1 MNESNSEQA
10 SAVGG
15 QRVQQNGVIQ
25 SEFQGEYMPEENP
38 IQILAIVNTL
48 LRRRWMIAGWT
59 FALVVAV
66 GLYSF
71 FIATPTYSASAVFLP
86 LNPPSMSDRMS
97 SVAGPGSMQS
107 QELDQNTTPEYYT
120 ALLSSQT
127 FLTKLMGEK
136 FNIQKLGTSVE
147 LIDYFST
154 QKNDLLDS
162 FQIEGSDEQVRMQ
175 RGATKLEKMLK
186 ITSGKSKSITSAPL
200 LTITVTT
207 NEAQLSA
214 DIANALLKLF
224 ITYNQGAR
232 NMMAI
237 DNRKFVEQQL
247 KESEEFLKS
256 AESALVQFS
265 SRNRKISTPE
275 LQTEKDRLVRTVKVQ
290 EEVFITLKKQLE
302 LAKIR
307 EQENQISIEVLEMA
321 IAPIKKTSPQ
331 RAQNMTLAGVFGIF
345 LFGALALVLER
356 FKNIN
361 RQDKNTAEFMD
372 NLAGITREMTFGVF
386 GRK

>member
-1 MNESNSEQA
+1 MNAMNESNS
-10 SAVGG
+10 G
-15 QRVQQNGVIQ
+15 QSQ
-25 SEFQGEYMPEENP
+25 SEFQGEFMPEENP

-66 GLYSF
+66 GLYTF

-97 SVAGPGSMQS
+97 SVAGPGSMQG
-107 QELDQNTTPEYYT
+107 QDPDQNTTPEYYM

-136 FNIQKLGTSVE
+136 FNIQELGTSVA
-147 LIDYFST
+147 LIDYVST
-154 QKNDLLDS
+154 RKDDLLDS
-162 FQIEGSDEQVRMQ
+162 FQIEGSDQQVRMQ
-175 RGATKLEKMLK
+175 RGAAKLEKMLK
-186 ITSGKSKSITSAPL
+186 ITSGKSKSLTSAPL

-207 NEAQLSA
+207 SEAQLSA

-232 NMMAI
+232 NLMAI
-237 DNRKFVEQQL
+237 DNRKFVELQL
-247 KESEEFLKS
+247 KESEELLKS
-256 AESALVQFS
+256 AESTLVEFN

-307 EQENQISIEVLEMA
+307 EQENQITIEVLETA
-321 IAPIKKTSPQ
+321 TAPIKKTSPN
-331 RAQNMTLAGVFGIF
+331 RSQNVIFAGVFGIF

>member
-86 LNPPSMSDRMS
+86 LNPPSMSDRMG
-97 SVAGPGSMQS
+97 SVAGPGAITV
-107 QELDQNTTPEYYT
+107 QEADQNTTPEYYT

-136 FNIQKLGTSVE
+136 FNIQKLGTSVA
-147 LIDYFST
+147 LIDYLSA
-154 QKNDLLDS
+154 QQNDLLDS

-232 NMMAI
+232 NLMAI
-237 DNRKFVEQQL
+237 DNRKFVELQL

-321 IAPIKKTSPQ
+321 IAPIKKTSPL

>member
-1 MNESNSEQA
+1 MGEFQ
-10 SAVGG
+10 G
-15 QRVQQNGVIQ
+15 QSQ
-25 SEFQGEYMPEENP
+25 SEFQGEFMPEENP

-48 LRRRWMIAGWT
+48 LRRRWMILGWT

-71 FIATPTYSASAVFLP
+71 FIVKPTYTAIAKFIPSLRASI
-86 LNPPSMSDRMS
+86 SDRMS
-97 SVAGPGSMQS
+97 TVVGPGAIAASES
-107 QELDQNTTPEYYT
+107 ITESTSPEYYS
-120 ALLSSQT
+120 ALFNSRTFLEPILQQKFAVVELGQSVSLLEYLKIQGNSSQDR
-127 FLTKLMGEK
+127 LMQGIEVVGK
-136 FNIQKLGTSVE
+136 MVNIQ
-147 LIDYFST
+147 
-154 QKNDLLDS
+154 
-162 FQIEGSDEQVRMQ
+162 
-175 RGATKLEKMLK
+175 A
-186 ITSGKSKSITSAPL
+186 GKSKSLSAPP
-200 LTITVTT
+200 IISVTVVGS
-207 NEAQLSA
+207 EPQLSA
-214 DIANALLKLF
+214 DIANTF
-224 ITYNQGAR
+224 IKELERYNKDTRSNKAKE
-232 NMMAI
+232 
-237 DNRKFVEQQL
+237 NRIFVMKQL
-247 KESEEFLKS
+247 TDSQAMLSK
-256 AESALVQFS
+256 AENAVVQFS

-307 EQENQISIEVLEMA
+307 EQENQITIEVLEMA
-321 IAPIKKTSPQ
+321 TAPIKKTSPL
-331 RAQNMTLAGVFGIF
+331 RAQNMALAGVFGIF

>member
-1 MNESNSEQA
+1 MNAMNESNSGQA
-10 SAVGG
+10 
-15 QRVQQNGVIQ
+15 Q
-25 SEFQGEYMPEENP
+25 SEFQGEFMPEENP

-71 FIATPTYSASAVFLP
+71 FIAKPTYTANAVFLP
-86 LNPPSMSDRMS
+86 LNPLSMSDRMS
-97 SVAGPGSMQS
+97 SVAGPGSMQG
-107 QELDQNTTPEYYT
+107 QDPDQNTTPEYYT

-127 FLTKLMGEK
+127 FLTSIMKQK
-136 FNIQKLGTSVE
+136 FNVQELGGSVE
-147 LIDYFST
+147 LIDYVST
-154 QKNDLLDS
+154 RKDDILES
-162 FQIEGSDEQVRMQ
+162 FQNDGPEDQVLQQ
-175 RGATKLEKMLK
+175 RGAAKLEKMLK
-186 ITSGKSKSITSAPL
+186 ITSGKSKSLTSAPL

-207 NEAQLSA
+207 SEAQLSA

-237 DNRKFVEQQL
+237 DNRKFVELQL
-247 KESEEFLKS
+247 KESEELLKS
-256 AESALVQFS
+256 AESSLVQFN

-307 EQENQISIEVLEMA
+307 EQENQITIEVLEIA
-321 IAPIKKTSPQ
+321 TAPIKKTSPKQ
-331 RAQNMTLAGVFGIF
+331 LQNVLIAGVFGIF